1 MGLYFCFCHLILNFH
16 LETFPENSFNLFHS
30 DWISTWCCVDVL
42 RTVLSLTD
50 YSSDGDWYTGPI
62 WLTNSCILS
71 CTMLPTT
78 ALLKPDVP
86 DVRWLLRRSSS
97 CWVMNGTKFAYVLS
111 ISSFCARFWVFHW
124 KLWMHVHCCSRGEE
138 VDCHWLFHCLLPWI
152 IFHCWAVE
160 RGHKLV

>member
-1 MGLYFCFCHLILNFH
+1 MVGHSNSALVQSMGLYFCFCHLILNFH

-50 YSSDGDWYTGPI
+50 YSSDGDWYKGPI
-62 WLTNSCILS
+62 WLKNSCILS
-71 CTMLPTT
+71 CKMLPTT

-111 ISSFCARFWVFHW
+111 ISSFLRQGLSVSLKIMDACT
-124 KLWMHVHCCSRGEE
+124 
-138 VDCHWLFHCLLPWI
+138 LL
-152 IFHCWAVE
+152 
-160 RGHKLV
+160 